1 MFKDKNRIN
10 SIVLSIFVF
19 LFFIF
24 HLGILRALLVEHFKI
39 YFEINVLL
47 MLFEFILSI
56 FLSYK
61 SYMVFRKR
69 PFSVFKAG
77 ALTDFVIVI
86 LYFITSISFLFIASK
101 IDFNLAKTNM
111 AYNLLT
117 LIIVLVLLYLA
128 FITPLMVGYKF
139 YNSLVDSDT
148 HAKFEIERRNFFTG
162 ESRIRFGFIGGDR
175 FNALLVSFI
184 MLAIFFMMYYLD
196 IFNFGGVFDLIF
208 QATFLVFLVT
218 IIVSSILRNYEF
230 ISSLLALALFI
241 LIFIFCLGLLGI
253 YLIEFGSLILI
264 LSILLIPTFIYL
276 LLVIIENKI
285 WIEKK

>member
-10 SIVLSIFVF
+10 YIVLSIFVF

-162 ESRIRFGFIGGDR
+162 ESRIRFGFIGG
-175 FNALLVSFI
+175 
-184 MLAIFFMMYYLD
+184 
-196 IFNFGGVFDLIF
+196 FDLIF

>member
-1 MFKDKNRIN
+1 
-10 SIVLSIFVF
+10 
-19 LFFIF
+19 
-24 HLGILRALLVEHFKI
+24 
-39 YFEINVLL
+39 
-47 MLFEFILSI
+47 
-56 FLSYK
+56 
-61 SYMVFRKR
+61 
-69 PFSVFKAG
+69 
-77 ALTDFVIVI
+77 
-86 LYFITSISFLFIASK
+86 
-101 IDFNLAKTNM
+101 
-111 AYNLLT
+111 
-117 LIIVLVLLYLA
+117 
-128 FITPLMVGYKF
+128 
-139 YNSLVDSDT
+139 
-148 HAKFEIERRNFFTG
+148 
-162 ESRIRFGFIGGDR
+162 
-175 FNALLVSFI
+175 

-208 QATFLVFLVT
+208 QATFWVFLVT